1 MTYQNN
7 PLFQPNSPPVA
18 APTPAD
24 IAVAEARQAAL
35 DAQSAATDAA
45 ESKDAADLVASQVAA
60 QIDAAEDIVDEVEA
74 AATDFTPIVFAGT
87 SLTINAANAA
97 TYNGRY
103 LSCTASSAVTI
114 TYGND
119 ITGSFF
125 SLIGQ
130 DGSGRVTL
138 SAGSGATMRNAQL
151 LFKTRGTGVIVS
163 VVLTGNATGT
173 NAVYSL
179 NGDVAV

>member
-1 MTYQNN
+1 MSYQNN
-7 PLFQPNSPPVA
+7 PLLGPVGQPVA
-18 APTPAD
+18 APAPAD
-24 IAVAEARQAAL
+24 VAAAEARQAAI

-45 ESKDAADLVASQVAA
+45 ESKAAADVVASQVAA
-60 QIDAAEDIVDEVEA
+60 QIEAAEDIVDEVEA

-119 ITGSFF
+119 ITVSFF
-125 SLIGQ
+125 NLIGQ
-130 DGSGRVTL
+130 DGSGRVTV
-138 SAGSGATMRNAQL
+138 SASSGATMRNAQL

-163 VVLTGNATGT
+163 VALTGNATGT